1 MITLYDFP
9 LSGHCHRVRLFLSLI
24 GLEYQRVE
32 LDLLNGEHKQ
42 KPYIDINPLGLV
54 PSLIDDDFVLR
65 DSNAILLYLAKKYA
79 PDWYSDDVQTAS
91 TIQQWLAKEA
101 SQAPADARLVT
112 VFGAN
117 KDHQAAIEQSHAVLK
132 IYDAQLAENDWLAA
146 NKPTIADVSAYSYI
160 AHAPEGKV
168 DLDNYPNVLAWLHR
182 VENLPNFVGMQKT
195 PVAA

>member
-24 GLEYQRVE
+24 GLEYQRIE

-65 DSNAILLYLAKKYA
+65 DSNAILVYLAKKYA

-91 TIQQWLAKEA
+91 AIQQSSLAMK
-101 SQAPADARLVT
+101 SPATCHLPDIR
-112 VFGAN
+112 
-117 KDHQAAIEQSHAVLK
+117 VLYPDSRK
-132 IYDAQLAENDWLAA
+132 C
-146 NKPTIADVSAYSYI
+146 SA
-160 AHAPEGKV
+160 
-168 DLDNYPNVLAWLHR
+168 
-182 VENLPNFVGMQKT
+182 M
-195 PVAA
+195 VALSFLKNP